1 MSHKSKILSTGV
13 LRRHSSTKFL
23 TVEALNAD
31 PNDSRSVTV
40 QMFDWSSGSPV
51 LLPMVDPTTQTIPP
65 NQYRTFRSFELP
77 PATFA
82 YEVRIIHPKD
92 KDVVT
97 NVFGLSDISFDPQEG
112 NNVLQHDL
120 SKLKLR

>member
-1 MSHKSKILSTGV
+1 LSFCKYILSTGV
-13 LRRHSSTKFL
+13 LRRNSSTNFL
-23 TVEALNAD
+23 TVEAMNAD
-31 PNDSRSVTV
+31 PDDSRTVTV
-40 QMFDWSSGSPV
+40 EMFDWSSGSPV

-65 NQYRTFRSFELP
+65 NQYRTFRSFQLP

-92 KDVVT
+92 EDVVT
-97 NVFGLSDISFDPQEG
+97 NVFGLSALPFDPEEG

-120 SKLKLR
+120 ARLKLK